1 MQTQQP
7 HRIRCSEIWG
17 GNHGDELAVE
27 TSGIRA
33 CLFSRPCDGGKGGDI
48 YYFSVCGSDSLTR
61 IAIADVV
68 GHGEAVSDT
77 SSWLYDSLAA
87 RMNSA
92 DGNAVLSDL
101 NKASADKGLKAMS
114 TATIAAF
121 YRADSHLYFSYA
133 GHHELL
139 FLPNGESTWRLLVP
153 SEAEGVVGLP
163 LGVMEDC
170 EFQQQRIA
178 ASTGDRLFLYTD
190 GLIEAMNESGE
201 EFGVER
207 LLGILNEHGRNKLT
221 EVRQAVLSGL
231 TRHAGE
237 SLGHDD
243 VTFMI
248 VEIANDETG
257 E

>member
-1 MQTQQP
+1 MQQP
-7 HRIRCSEIWG
+7 HRIRCAEIWG
-17 GNHGDELAVE
+17 GNRGDELAVE

-92 DGNAVLSDL
+92 DGNVVLSDL
-101 NKASADKGLKAMS
+101 NKATADKGLTAMS
-114 TATIAAF
+114 TATVAAF
-121 YRADSHLYFSYA
+121 YRPNSSLYFSYA

-139 FLPNGESTWRLLVP
+139 HLPCGKSTWQPLAP
-153 SEAEGVVGLP
+153 SNSDGVVGLP
-163 LGVMEDC
+163 LGVVEDC
-170 EFQQQRIA
+170 DFNQQCVPA
-178 ASTGDRLFLYTD
+178 KVGDRLFLYTD
-190 GLIEAMNESGE
+190 GLIEAMNESGKQY
-201 EFGVER
+201 GVER
-207 LLGILNEHGRNKLT
+207 LVATLNDVGNGELD
-221 EVRQAVLSGL
+221 EVRRLVLQSL
-231 TRHAGE
+231 TDHAGA
-237 SLGHDD
+237 SFGHDD

-248 VEIANDETG
+248 IEITNDDTE